1 MAWKATGQPT
11 VRKQREK
18 WVVRVDGLDTET
30 GRARPRQ
37 LGTYTSQRSARAAA
51 AEFAVAGAV
60 GGERGTVG
68 ELVRRW
74 ASSRL
79 DVSAKTRMQYEW
91 AADRIA
97 TDIGAI
103 RFDRLDR
110 DDIAR
115 WLDGLAS
122 GGKYSRRS
130 VGIFRMVLRAALA
143 DAVESGELRRS
154 PAARVGMP
162 KKVVK
167 PGHQR
172 DAEAWTEEEVDAFL
186 AAIAG
191 HRWAAPIALS
201 LFYGLRRSELL
212 GLRWSAVDLRK
223 QLVRIERALI
233 EVHGRPEWSEG
244 KNARS
249 RRTIQI
255 DAGSS
260 KSLGAHRRAQVLER
274 REAGNLWVD
283 NDLVVAT
290 KTGTPVSPGNFDQT
304 LERLVSRAGVRRLTS
319 HGLRRTAATHM
330 LRHAD
335 DLGEVRAAADML
347 GHSPDMMLR
356 TYAQALPESISTVTD
371 KIGRR
376 TARST

>member
-1 MAWKATGQPT
+1 MAWKASGQPT
-11 VRKQREK
+11 VRIQRDK

-37 LGTYTSQRSARAAA
+37 LGTFASQRSARAAA
-51 AEFAVAGAV
+51 AKFTAAGDV

-74 ASSRL
+74 VTSRL
-79 DVSAKTRMQYEW
+79 DVSAKTRLQYEW
-91 AADRIA
+91 AAERIA

-103 RFDRLDR
+103 RVDRLDR

-191 HRWAAPIALS
+191 HRWAPIALS

-223 QLVRIERALI
+223 HLVRIEHALI
-233 EVHGRPEWSEG
+233 ESPRPTRVERGQERSLPTNDSDRCRQFQVAGR
-244 KNARS
+244 
-249 RRTIQI
+249 
-255 DAGSS
+255 
-260 KSLGAHRRAQVLER
+260 
-274 REAGNLWVD
+274 
-283 NDLVVAT
+283 
-290 KTGTPVSPGNFDQT
+290 SPT
-304 LERLVSRAGVRRLTS
+304 RAGP
-319 HGLRRTAATHM
+319 
-330 LRHAD
+330 
-335 DLGEVRAAADML
+335 RAA
-347 GHSPDMMLR
+347 
-356 TYAQALPESISTVTD
+356 
-371 KIGRR
+371 
-376 TARST
+376 